1 MKASV
6 CCMVVVCL
14 LSLASAGLSQSGKY
28 LFSTIAGTPGV
39 VGSTDGTNGA
49 AEFDFPGAL
58 AIDASGNLFLSDIL
72 NNTIRKATPLG
83 TNWVVTTIAGQAAVS
98 GAVDGT
104 NNGALFDRP
113 NGIAIDQ
120 DGNLFVVDHYN
131 YTIRQVVPSGTN
143 WIVTTIAGQV
153 SAHGSADGTNSDARF
168 WSPTGIAVG
177 TNNHLYV
184 TDTANFTIR
193 EIARFGTNWVV
204 STIAGTALNFGFADG
219 TNGDAQFNVPGGII
233 ADRDGRLYVAD
244 SGNNVIRQLQQAGTN
259 WVVTTVA
266 GSAVAMGTNDGPGQ
280 AATFD
285 FPNSV
290 CVDRS
295 GNLYVTDQS
304 NDTIRK
310 IEPSGGDWTVST
322 IGGAGLQAGSANGL
336 GDVARFKHPWGIAVD
351 ATGKLYVAD
360 YANQTIR
367 QGEFIP
373 LLRVNL
379 ALGRVVLSWGA
390 SETQYV
396 PQSSASLG
404 AGAVWTALTNAPVTN
419 GLNLIT
425 TDQPG
430 NGTVFYRLRMKT
442 N

>member
-1 MKASV
+1 
-6 CCMVVVCL
+6 MVVVCL
-14 LSLASAGLSQSGKY
+14 LSLASTGLSQSGKY
-28 LFSTIAGTPGV
+28 VFSTIAGTPGV

-49 AEFDFPGAL
+49 AKFDFPGGL
-58 AIDASGNLFLSDIL
+58 IEDATGNFFLSDIL
-72 NNTIRKATPLG
+72 NNTIRKITLVG
-83 TNWVVTTIAGQAAVS
+83 TNWVVTTVAGQPAVL

-131 YTIRQVVPSGTN
+131 HTIRKLVPSGTN
-143 WIVTTIAGQV
+143 WIVTTIAGM
-153 SAHGSADGTNSDARF
+153 AGARGSTDGTNSDARF
-168 WSPTGIAVG
+168 WSPTGVAVG

-193 EIARFGTNWVV
+193 EIAQFGTNWVV
-204 STIAGTALNFGFADG
+204 STIAGIALNFGFVDG

-233 ADRDGRLYVAD
+233 ADGDGRLYVTD
-244 SGNNVIRQLQQAGTN
+244 SGNNAIRQLQRAGTN

-266 GSAVAMGTNDGPGQ
+266 GSTGAMGTNDGLGQ
-280 AATFD
+280 VATFD

-310 IEPSGGDWTVST
+310 IEPSAGDWTVST
-322 IGGAGLQAGSANGL
+322 IGGAALQAGSANGP
-336 GDVARFKHPWGIAVD
+336 GDAALFKHPWGIAVD
-351 ATGKLYVAD
+351 TAGKLYVAD

-373 LLRVNL
+373 LLRVNMT
-379 ALGRVVLSWGA
+379 LGRVVLSWGA
-390 SETQYV
+390 SETKYI
-396 PQSSASLG
+396 PQASQSLG
-404 AGAVWTALTNAPVTN
+404 ADAVWTALTNAPVTN
-419 GLNLIT
+419 GLNLLT

-430 NGTVFYRLRMKT
+430 NEDVFYRLRKKT